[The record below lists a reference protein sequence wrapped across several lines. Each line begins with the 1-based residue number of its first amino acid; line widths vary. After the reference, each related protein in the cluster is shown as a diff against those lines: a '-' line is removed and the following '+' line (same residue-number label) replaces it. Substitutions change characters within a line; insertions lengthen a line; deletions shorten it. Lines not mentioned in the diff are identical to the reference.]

1 MRWVLSDITQSSV
14 SIIQIVWVPQ
24 MMVCLD
30 EFWIMVFVTR
40 WFKNWW
46 QSSKIK
52 TAETCFQNSKTITQ
66 WHVHKPF
73 FFSPLLHCSFF
84 LSSSLS
90 ILLFFLLQSKKLILT
105 DHSHV
110 QCSFCFLSIQC
121 SLCSFFFVLSFLFF
135 LFFSHRSLARRP
147 KPRDHRCR
155 SLITRRKAPPR
166 TCSPHHCYR
175 ARSSIWPKHR
185 NRHPQQQRISV
196 GKDSI
201 WKLYCR
207 CREQLH
213 WKLVFDL
220 EAQFYFFMFFIS
232 WCIINKYE
240 WSFEFG
246 VMTCFR
252 WC

>member
-73 FFSPLLHCSFF
+73 FFFPFSIVLSFSLL
-84 LSSSLS
+84 LYP
-90 ILLFFLLQSKKLILT
+90 
-105 DHSHV
+105 
-110 QCSFCFLSIQC
+110 
-121 SLCSFFFVLSFLFF
+121 FFFFFFFRAKNSYSPITHMYSVLFAFFRFSVLYVLSFLFF
-135 LFFSHRSLARRP
+135 LFFSHRSLARWP

-155 SLITRRKAPPR
+155 SSITRRKAPPR

>member
-1 MRWVLSDITQSSV
+1 MGPKSQSHPTDHSL
-14 SIIQIVWVPQ
+14 P
-24 MMVCLD
+24 L
-30 EFWIMVFVTR
+30 
-40 WFKNWW
+40 
-46 QSSKIK
+46 
-52 TAETCFQNSKTITQ
+52 
-66 WHVHKPF
+66 
-73 FFSPLLHCSFF
+73 FFSFLLHFSFF

-90 ILLFFLLQSKKLILT
+90 VLLQSKKLTHRPLT
-105 DHSHV
+105 
-110 QCSFCFLSIQC
+110 CTAFFL
-121 SLCSFFFVLSFLFF
+121 LSSDSMFF
-135 LFFSHRSLARRP
+135 LFCSSPTGHSHTDPRPP

-155 SLITRRKAPPR
+155 SSITRRKAPPR

>member
-66 WHVHKPF
+66 WHVHKPLF
-73 FFSPLLHCSFF
+73 FFFPLLHCSFF

-121 SLCSFFFVLSFLFF
+121 SLCSFFFVLFVLLPPVTRTLTQAERSSVSIFDHTPKSSTTYLFSSSLLSCSFFDLAEASKSASTATMDLRWKRFNLEALLSVSRTAPLEARFWSGSAILFF
-135 LFFSHRSLARRP
+135 
-147 KPRDHRCR
+147 
-155 SLITRRKAPPR
+155 
-166 TCSPHHCYR
+166 Y
-175 ARSSIWPKHR
+175 
-185 NRHPQQQRISV
+185 V
-196 GKDSI
+196 
-201 WKLYCR
+201 
-207 CREQLH
+207 
-213 WKLVFDL
+213 
-220 EAQFYFFMFFIS
+220 FYFVVYH
-232 WCIINKYE
+232 K
-240 WSFEFG
+240 
-246 VMTCFR
+246 
-252 WC
+252 